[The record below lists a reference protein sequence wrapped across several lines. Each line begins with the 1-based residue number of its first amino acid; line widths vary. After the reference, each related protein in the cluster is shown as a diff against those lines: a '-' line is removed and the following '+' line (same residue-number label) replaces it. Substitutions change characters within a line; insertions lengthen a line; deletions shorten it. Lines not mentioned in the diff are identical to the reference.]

1 MSLMPN
7 LPPPGQH
14 PPAARFAT
22 YHAAFQAG
30 AALLPGGPSARAALR
45 VVQLRFFEA
54 LCAEPDAPAD
64 LLHALSRDLN
74 DATAPAFGLR
84 ALALMAGRES
94 NNANAIKLLTR
105 AHSSFHKCFTHI
117 TRKQLQAG
125 AHEAHKALV
134 LSAIHRVALRLEPQ
148 RLAPQAWAELLA
160 LLPRVTDEEAWACL
174 LRDAEARGAIAQLI
188 TAAPALLEHVSN
200 DHIHATLL
208 PAVLAEPDNEQAL
221 ISLRKH
227 LRTSASHLG
236 QTAALALAG
245 RGDPAWLTTLKPLP
259 EDAADARAWG
269 RIALI
274 AFDAHLAADHAG
286 ARALL
291 PRLLDAAACSFTETF
306 GAQALLLARLAA
318 RDDDAAA
325 RAPQLARAVALL
337 RKMPRKTDGF
347 PDDALALLDALCA
360 LDAWPLAHDTL
371 GLLKTTV
378 HERGLALMAA
388 RYAALGDHHGA
399 AALLAP
405 ITRGPIATQAALDCL
420 LASAPR

>member
-1 MSLMPN
+1 MSPTPN
-7 LPPPGQH
+7 LPLPGH
-14 PPAARFAT
+14 NPPAPRFAT

-30 AALLPGGPSARAALR
+30 AALLPSGPSARAALR

-74 DATAPAFGLR
+74 DATSPAFGLR

-105 AHSSFHKCFTHI
+105 AHSSSHKCFIHI

-148 RLAPQAWAELLA
+148 RLAPQAWSELLT
-160 LLPRVTDEEAWACL
+160 LLPRVTDGEAWACL
-174 LRDAEARGAIAQLI
+174 LRDAEARGATAQLI
-188 TAAPALLEHVSN
+188 TAAPALLDHVSN

-274 AFDAHLAADHAG
+274 AFDAHAAADHAG

-291 PRLLDAAACSFTETF
+291 PKLLDAAACSFTETF
-306 GAQALLLARLAA
+306 GAQALLLANLAA
-318 RDDDAAA
+318 RDDAAA
-325 RAPQLARAVALL
+325 RAAQLARAVALL
-337 RKMPRKTDGF
+337 RKMPRKTEGF

-378 HERGLALMAA
+378 YERGLALMAA